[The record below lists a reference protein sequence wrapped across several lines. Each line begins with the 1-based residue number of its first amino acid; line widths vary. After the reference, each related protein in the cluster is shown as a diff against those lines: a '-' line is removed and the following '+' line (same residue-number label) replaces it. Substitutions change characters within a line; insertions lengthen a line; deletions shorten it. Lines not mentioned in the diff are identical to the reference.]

1 MPLHKTDPVIW
12 DFRSQGQKRLLALYL
27 LVIACLYGVAGQWDY
42 QTEREA
48 ECASKHMLWEPEQD
62 ICIARPEYNP
72 NQEKA
77 SHHATSRT
85 N

>member
-1 MPLHKTDPVIW
+1 MPVHKTAPMIW
-12 DFRSQGQKRLLALYL
+12 DFQSRGQKRLIALYL

-48 ECASKHMLWEPEQD
+48 ECASKHMLWEPAQD
-62 ICIARPEYNP
+62 ICIINRQPEVKKAR
-72 NQEKA
+72 
-77 SHHATSRT
+77 HATSRT